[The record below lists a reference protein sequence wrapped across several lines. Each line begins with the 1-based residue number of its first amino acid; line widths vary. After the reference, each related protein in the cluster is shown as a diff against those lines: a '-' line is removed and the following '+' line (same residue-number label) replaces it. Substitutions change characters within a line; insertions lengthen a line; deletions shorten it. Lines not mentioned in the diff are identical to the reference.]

1 MLVTHNNT
9 IISYIQLHKIL
20 SFVLLAVC
28 ADIVPG
34 LDSRAVSLS
43 RQIQLHNQSKQN
55 LFIKERLEPTSR
67 NDNIN
72 ILKRTLL
79 WKNALDQQG
88 NTGIINKLLVWWMKH
103 CNKNQTWEKELSR
116 SVVGQLFPEDVSNK
130 VSQSKLVLRKRKGY
144 WSCKSLIGGWW
155 RKLF

>member
-1 MLVTHNNT
+1 MFLQTFQCPVQEDTGKELMLVTHNNT

-43 RQIQLHNQSKQN
+43 SQIQLHNQSKQN
-55 LFIKERLEPTSR
+55 LFIKERLEPTSG

-79 WKNALDQQG
+79 
-88 NTGIINKLLVWWMKH
+88 
-103 CNKNQTWEKELSR
+103 
-116 SVVGQLFPEDVSNK
+116 
-130 VSQSKLVLRKRKGY
+130 
-144 WSCKSLIGGWW
+144 
-155 RKLF
+155 